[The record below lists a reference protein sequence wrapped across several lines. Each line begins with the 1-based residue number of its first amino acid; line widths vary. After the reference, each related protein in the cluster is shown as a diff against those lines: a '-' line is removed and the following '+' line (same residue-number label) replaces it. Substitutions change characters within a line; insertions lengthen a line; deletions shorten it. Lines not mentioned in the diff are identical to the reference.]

1 MTDQQLRLGLKRAT
15 TARPSAERPSAER
28 PSAERA
34 ASEEANF
41 QQLYASMSSS
51 VFQFAARRLTPEHA
65 KDIVHDTFEVVWR
78 KRRHLPVDP
87 EAWPP
92 WVIGIARNKIRQEAA
107 RQQRRLFAPWSTGHS
122 STTDKVVVQGV
133 ADTVLDSL
141 SSRDVYRRL
150 TDGERE
156 LFDLAHLRTL
166 SPRDGAAVLGISVS
180 AYTTRVSRLRT
191 RIVSLTTDPAHPDG

>member
-1 MTDQQLRLGLKRAT
+1 
-15 TARPSAERPSAER
+15 
-28 PSAERA
+28 
-34 ASEEANF
+34 
-41 QQLYASMSSS
+41 MSSS

-65 KDIVHDTFEVVWR
+65 KDVVNDTFEVVWR
-78 KRRHLPVDP
+78 KRRQLPDDP
-87 EAWPP
+87 AARRP

-107 RQQRRLFAPWSTGHS
+107 RQRRRPFAPWSTSHVPSADEG
-122 STTDKVVVQGV
+122 VVQGV

-141 SSRDVYRRL
+141 ASRDIYRRL
-150 TDGERE
+150 TAGERE

-191 RIVSLTTDPAHPDG
+191 RIVSLTTDPAQPDE